1 MATLANLFNRF
12 VEAGRVA
19 EAAVETASSE
29 NWERFRLRSLPNED
43 VYFYFKRIDN
53 SRVVPL
59 PDPRARGKSWK
70 FLGAS
75 ILSAGFLICMLLPS
89 AYGYLAGRQLHHLQ
103 QENQRLVTERGRL
116 ELEEE
121 RLVSPAALA
130 KYAEAQK
137 FEAPAPQRVIYLAP
151 KEDASLAKLR

>member
-29 NWERFRLRSLPNED
+29 NWERYRIRSLPNED
-43 VYFYFKRIDN
+43 VYFYFKRLDN

-59 PDPRARGKSWK
+59 ADPRARTKSWK

-75 ILSAGFLICMLLPS
+75 VLSAAFLICMLLPT
-89 AYGYLAGRQLHHLQ
+89 AYGYLAGRQLHDLQ

-121 RLVSPAALA
+121 KLVSPAALSR
-130 KYAEAQK
+130 YAETQN
-137 FEAPAPQRVIYLAP
+137 FEAPAPQRVVYLTP
-151 KEDASLAKLR
+151 KDDVSFAKLR